1 MKFRT
6 QLNRCNEDNEGY
18 KIITHVSNF
27 RPVKNVRGVI
37 DFFEKISSK
46 VKSKLKLIG
55 EGPELEAVKDIV
67 ESKKIKNV
75 YFLGNTQQVERELCH
90 SDLFILPSKT
100 ESFGLSA
107 LEAMASKNVIIS
119 SNVGGLPE
127 VNIHNHTGFLTD
139 HNNIDQ
145 MVEFAQTILNND
157 RMLNDFK
164 ENAFERAVYFDIET
178 VIKKYLSVYESVI

>member
-1 MKFRT
+1 M
-6 QLNRCNEDNEGY
+6 
-18 KIITHVSNF
+18 
-27 RPVKNVRGVI
+27 
-37 DFFEKISSK
+37 
-46 VKSKLKLIG
+46 KLIG

-139 HNNIDQ
+139 YNNIDQ
-145 MVEFAQTILNND
+145 MVEFAHTILNND
-157 RMLNDFK
+157 KMLNDFK
-164 ENAFERAVYFDIET
+164 ENAFERAAYFDIEI
-178 VIKKYLSVYESVI
+178 VIKKYLSVYESVM